1 MRSIPLPREQ
11 APGDV
16 VVASVEAIGRNA
28 RVELVGGRL
37 SHLHVGDLLVAVF
50 ANRYATQQFE
60 AYARRDGEY
69 GHLLSMGGLC
79 GLVAS
84 RHEAVGEPTKLRF
97 LGAVA
102 DSEGHPLKLGD
113 YAAAAIPAISRPR
126 VAVVCGSAMDSG
138 KTFTAMSLIK
148 GFVKRGRRAA
158 YIKLTGTA
166 SGRDYWT
173 MVDAG
178 ACCVLDFVD
187 GGLPSTYL
195 CPVADLLK
203 LYKRL
208 LGIVAAN
215 GADWV
220 VIEIADGLLQQETS
234 ALLQSLEFAG
244 SVDAWILACSDP
256 LGAYGGVG
264 LLRDWGIEP
273 TAVSGL
279 VSQSPLSLKEIAMAT
294 GAQTLTARQLQAG
307 DLVGQLETSQGVP
320 ISDPMRKPQHALRYM
335 TT

>member
-1 MRSIPLPREQ
+1 MDPLSSDLDRSTRIPIAMRLVPPENIVRSIPLPREQ

-138 KTFTAMSLIK
+138 KTFIAMSLIK

-220 VIEIADGLLQQETS
+220 VIESPTGCSNRRLPPSCKALSSQEASMPGYWLAPTHLAPMAES
-234 ALLQSLEFAG
+234 
-244 SVDAWILACSDP
+244 ACS
-256 LGAYGGVG
+256 GIGV
-264 LLRDWGIEP
+264 
-273 TAVSGL
+273 S
-279 VSQSPLSLKEIAMAT
+279 SQPRYPASSPK
-294 GAQTLTARQLQAG
+294 ARC
-307 DLVGQLETSQGVP
+307 
-320 ISDPMRKPQHALRYM
+320 R
-335 TT
+335 